1 MIAPESR
8 PRWLIVLLCALAV
21 ATVLGWSS
29 VAFVYFGMNAF
40 GRSYPFGRAVLAGL
54 MDWYF
59 WAAVTPLVF
68 WLGQRVRLERS
79 PWVGAVGVHLAAG
92 AAVALVEILVVTLVG
107 RAAGMGSA
115 TGTFRD
121 AFVRLTLQYFHFDF
135 IIYWV
140 IVAAAHAARYYAS
153 FRSRELEAARLR
165 AGADAGTAR
174 ALQMQLQ
181 PHFLFNTLHTI
192 ASLVREGRAGA
203 ATDTLAALGELL
215 RRTLGDGDRHE
226 SSLADELGFVQG
238 YLEIERTR
246 FSDRLAVSYDVPAD
260 AMQAMIPRMALQPLA
275 ENAIRHGIARDPD
288 ARPGR
293 RSRAARRRS
302 GCALE
307 VDNDGPPWDGETH
320 SGNGPSNGV
329 GLANVRARLGRLY
342 GAALAARALARRR
355 AAAPSRSW
363 RSRGDPRADRRRRAG
378 RPDARSG
385 CCWPRTRTS
394 RSSANAGRRR
404 HGGRGA
410 APPAGPAVPRHPDAR
425 RHRLRRARGAAARRD
440 AAGGLRHRLRPLFAP
455 GLRGARRRLPAE
467 AVQRPPVPE
476 RPRPREG
483 AAPRAADSARRAG
496 RAPAPSPIASPSE
509 PPTAC

>member
-8 PRWLIVLLCALAV
+8 PRWLIVLLCAMAV

-40 GRSYPFGRAVLAGL
+40 GRTYPFGRAVLAGL
-54 MDWYF
+54 TDWYF

-107 RAAGMGSA
+107 RAAGMAS
-115 TGTFRD
+115 TNGTFRD
-121 AFVRLTLQYFHFDF
+121 AFVRLTLQYFHFNF

-165 AGADAGTAR
+165 AELTQAQLT
-174 ALQMQLQ
+174 ALQAQLQ

-226 SSLADELGFVQG
+226 SPLADEIGFVQG

-246 FSDRLAVSYDVPAD
+246 FSDRLAVSYDITAD

-288 ARPGR
+288 ARR
-293 RSRAARRRS
+293 VAVRARRAGERLR
-302 GCALE
+302 LE
-307 VDNDGPPWDGETH
+307 VENDGPPWDGEAH
-320 SGNGPSNGV
+320 SSSGNGPGNGV
-329 GLANVRARLGRLY
+329 GLANVRARLARLY
-342 GAALAARALARRR
+342 GAAWRLELSPGDAGGTLALLEI
-355 AAAPSRSW
+355 PW
-363 RSRGDPRADRRRRAG
+363 RS
-378 RPDARSG
+378 AR
-385 CCWPRTRTS
+385 
-394 RSSANAGRRR
+394 
-404 HGGRGA
+404 
-410 APPAGPAVPRHPDAR
+410 
-425 RHRLRRARGAAARRD
+425 
-440 AAGGLRHRLRPLFAP
+440 
-455 GLRGARRRLPAE
+455 
-467 AVQRPPVPE
+467 
-476 RPRPREG
+476 
-483 AAPRAADSARRAG
+483 
-496 RAPAPSPIASPSE
+496 
-509 PPTAC
+509 